1 MPNAPAINTQEDRID
16 SNDNQ
21 YKFLIGLVFIL
32 VSPITI
38 LSAVTVYIIF
48 SYAKVKRSVIALFS
62 LPMFIIPLFFLQKAL
77 GDFAASWTTTFP
89 QIFEAE
95 NKLPIIMEM
104 LGQQF
109 WIAVPLGVLAGLGFA
124 SWRWFTRARWQ
135 EWQFRRTPWEIFAT
149 KKTIQKIKN
158 DEDTPKDGM
167 TLGIDMNSSDRIVQ
181 TYQEAGGHTFLVG
194 GSGAGKTRTAFS
206 RIRDQIKNGDAVAVV
221 DLKADPE
228 LTNIIKIYCDR
239 YGRKMK
245 HFTLQDIGEPYTG
258 PAEDGPAHYDP
269 LAQGDH
275 TRRADM
281 VLDLRDW
288 DGAEFYKKLTQ
299 SYLQLLFTVHINN
312 PPKEGKSALE
322 DAIALM
328 SPKYLQ
334 ERARPLA
341 SNPQFSSIVA
351 SIDALNDEKMSN
363 SVRENLQTNRSQL
376 EIFLQ
381 GIAGPW
387 LTYDKGGNNISL
399 IDTVK
404 RGGDVI
410 VFSLDSQAYPTL
422 SADIANLI
430 IQDLK
435 TVSSALLKEQN
446 EVPFHIFIDEF
457 SAIGSDNIVGL
468 INKARASKMFV
479 TIATQTLGDL
489 VVKNPAL
496 RMQIMGIISSFIIHR
511 ANTEE
516 DAIVY
521 AGLTG
526 MTKVSKVRQNVEQTQ
541 NIFGGLGTGIGTGNA
556 SVEEVEQWKVMPH
569 EIQALSV
576 GEMFYINTHTH
587 RIKNVK
593 CIIEDIADPNKGG
606 TAIAG
611 LSNESHH
618 KSLSSSGKDE
628 KLSLEKSEEVP
639 SLAELLGKSPSDN
652 SKNPSIPVNQQL
664 TADSFIAKE
673 EPPREE
679 PPRKEKLT
687 NMFGKKNKNTQDAPQ
702 QSQSN
707 ASKTKEAFDE
717 VKDMEKVEINYDLL
731 RTFFNDPTLV
741 DEQEREDIEDG
752 VASPKTQPRIET
764 PAIPVPK
771 TVLPK
776 PVVAAPQPAAA
787 KSSPFAPKQTG
798 TRVPTRPALP
808 AKPEMKTPAPPAKSE
823 FDF

>member
-1 MPNAPAINTQEDRID
+1 MANTPAINTQDEHVD
-16 SNDNQ
+16 SNENQ
-21 YKFLIGLVFIL
+21 FKFLIGLVFIL

-38 LSAVTVYIIF
+38 LSAAIVYLIF
-48 SYAKVKRSVIALFS
+48 SYWRVKRSVIALFS
-62 LPMFIIPLFFLQKAL
+62 LPMFIIPLFFIQVAWD
-77 GDFAASWTTTFP
+77 GFVASWVSTFP
-89 QIFEAE
+89 EIFQTE
-95 NKLPIIMEM
+95 NKFPVVLEM

-109 WIAVPLGVLAGLGFA
+109 WLAVPVGILVGLSFA

-135 EWQFRRTPWEIFAT
+135 EWKFRRTPWEIYST
-149 KKTIQKIKN
+149 KRTIEKIRN
-158 DEDTPKDGM
+158 DEATPKDGM
-167 TLGIDMNSSDRIVQ
+167 TLGIDMNSSDRVVQ

-194 GSGAGKTRTAFS
+194 GSGAGKTRTALA

-228 LTNIIKIYCDR
+228 LANIIKIYCDR

-245 HFTLQDIGEPYTG
+245 HFTLQDINTPYSG

-269 LAQGDH
+269 LAQGDP

-288 DGAEFYKKLTQ
+288 EGAEFYKKLTQ

-341 SNPQFSSIVA
+341 SNPQFGSIVSSIDV
-351 SIDALNDEKMSN
+351 LNDEKMSN
-363 SVRENLQTNRSQL
+363 SVKENLQTNRSQL
-376 EIFLQ
+376 QIFLQ
-381 GIAGPW
+381 GVAGPW

-404 RGGDVI
+404 RDGDVV
-410 VFSLDSQAYPTL
+410 VFSLDSQAYPSL

-435 TVSSALLKEQN
+435 TVSSTLLREKN
-446 EVPFHIFIDEF
+446 EVPYHIFIDEF

-468 INKARASKMFV
+468 INKARASNMFV

-526 MTKVSKVRQNVEQTQ
+526 MTKVAKVRHSVEQNQ
-541 NIFGGLGTGIGTGNA
+541 NIFGGIGTGIGTGNA
-556 SVEEVEQWKVMPH
+556 SVEEVEQWKVMPS

-593 CIIEDIADPNKGG
+593 CIIEDIADPSKGG
-606 TAIAG
+606 TGISIQPRP
-611 LSNESHH
+611 LSEISPN
-618 KSLSSSGKDE
+618 GTE
-628 KLSLEKSEEVP
+628 KLSLDKEETL
-639 SLAELLGKSPSDN
+639 SLADFAENIPANQPVKSITS
-652 SKNPSIPVNQQL
+652 VNQQL
-664 TADSFIAKE
+664 TANLFNNSE
-673 EPPREE
+673 ET
-679 PPRKEKLT
+679 PRKENPNK
-687 NMFGKKNKNTQDAPQ
+687 MFGKKTNKNEEKSPQ
-702 QSQSN
+702 STVS
-707 ASKTKEAFDE
+707 ATKTKEAFDE

-731 RTFFNDPTLV
+731 RTFFNDPTVV
-741 DEQEREDIEDG
+741 DEQEREDIADG
-752 VASPKTQPRIET
+752 VTSPKQAPAPVSQPT
-764 PAIPVPK
+764 PAP
-771 TVLPK
+771 LPASK
-776 PVVAAPQPAAA
+776 PVAA
-787 KSSPFAPKQTG
+787 KTSPFAPRKAGTG
-798 TRVPTRPALP
+798 LP
-808 AKPEMKTPAPPAKSE
+808 ARPVLPARPQVKAPTPPAKSE

>member
-1 MPNAPAINTQEDRID
+1 MPNAPAINTQEDHVD
-16 SNDNQ
+16 SNENQ
-21 YKFLIGLVFIL
+21 FKFLIGLVFIL

-38 LSAVTVYIIF
+38 LSAAIVYLIF
-48 SYAKVKRSVIALFS
+48 SYGRVKRSVIALFS
-62 LPMFIIPLFFLQKAL
+62 LPLFVIPLFFIQTAW
-77 GDFAASWTTTFP
+77 DSFISSWVSTFP
-89 QIFEAE
+89 EIFQTQD
-95 NKLPIIMEM
+95 KFPVVLDM

-109 WIAVPLGVLAGLGFA
+109 WIAVPVGILVGLSFA

-135 EWQFRRTPWEIFAT
+135 EWKFRRTPWEIYST
-149 KKTIQKIKN
+149 KRTIEKIKN
-158 DEDTPKDGM
+158 DEETPTDGM
-167 TLGIDMNSSDRIVQ
+167 TLGIDMNSSDRVVQ

-228 LTNIIKIYCDR
+228 LANIIKIYCDR

-245 HFTLQDIGEPYTG
+245 HFTLQDISEPYTG

-288 DGAEFYKKLTQ
+288 EGAEFYKKLTQ

-312 PPKEGKSALE
+312 PPKEGQSALE

-341 SNPQFSSIVA
+341 SNPQLGSIVR

-387 LTYDKGGNNISL
+387 LTHDRGGNNISL

-404 RGGDVI
+404 RGGDVV

-435 TVSSALLKEQN
+435 TVSSTLLREQN
-446 EVPFHIFIDEF
+446 EVPYHIFIDEF

-526 MTKVSKVRQNVEQTQ
+526 MTKVAKVRQSVEQTQ
-541 NIFGGLGTGIGTGNA
+541 NLFGGIGTGIGTGNA
-556 SVEEVEQWKVMPH
+556 SVEEVEQWKVMPS

-593 CIIEDIADPNKGG
+593 CIIEDIADPSKGG
-606 TAIAG
+606 TGIVVP
-611 LSNESHH
+611 SSH
-618 KSLSSSGKDE
+618 SSHEPVSTHSE
-628 KLSLEKSEEVP
+628 KLSLNKEETL
-639 SLAELLGKSPSDN
+639 SLADFAENAPASQPAKPTES
-652 SKNPSIPVNQQL
+652 VNQQL
-664 TADSFIAKE
+664 TANSFNNSAE
-673 EPPREE
+673 T
-679 PPRKEKLT
+679 PRKENT
-687 NMFGKKNKNTQDAPQ
+687 NKMFGKKNNKSEEKPQ
-702 QSQSN
+702 NPNVS
-707 ASKTKEAFDE
+707 ATKTKEAFDE

-752 VASPKTQPRIET
+752 VASPKQVPAVISQPT
-764 PAIPVPK
+764 PTPLPASNPAPVK
-771 TVLPK
+771 T
-776 PVVAAPQPAAA
+776 
-787 KSSPFAPKQTG
+787 SPFAPRKAGTG
-798 TRVPTRPALP
+798 LP
-808 AKPEMKTPAPPAKSE
+808 ARPVLPARPQVKAPTPPAKSE